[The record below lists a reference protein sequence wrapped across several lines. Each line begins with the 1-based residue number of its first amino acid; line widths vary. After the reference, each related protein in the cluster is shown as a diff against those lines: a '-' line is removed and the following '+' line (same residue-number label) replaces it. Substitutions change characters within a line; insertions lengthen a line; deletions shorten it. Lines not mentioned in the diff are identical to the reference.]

1 MAVTAMRLVN
11 GSSTLELTRETG
23 YRVQKLD
30 IGFPT
35 VRPVS
40 QGRTDRDGEDDT
52 TELHGASAVSMDIK
66 LFPTTTL
73 TLTEILDSLRAFCH
87 PKIRPYLVVERDGV
101 ERRIM
106 LRADQQ
112 SAPITNP
119 FVTEVQVAWR
129 APDGVEEAVTEEVG
143 LANAVAS
150 AAAGRS
156 YPRTYP
162 LTYPA
167 SSAVGSVTVT
177 NSGTVPVLPVLRLYG
192 PCTNPRVEN
201 QTTGEQMVFSGLTI
215 AAGDYL
221 EIDSKNATI
230 RLNGLSNQSRY
241 NLLSFAVSTFPH
253 LEPGLNTVRYYPVS
267 FSTGARLEVRYRSA
281 WI

>member
-52 TELHGASAVSMDIK
+52 TERHGASAVSMDIK
-66 LFPTTTL
+66 LFPTTL
-73 TLTEILDSLRAFCH
+73 TLTAMLDAIRAFCH
-87 PKIRPYLVVERDGV
+87 PATRPYLVIERDGV
-101 ERRIM
+101 ERRIL

-119 FVTEVQVAWR
+119 FMTEVQVAWR

-143 LANAVAS
+143 LADAIAS
-150 AAAGRS
+150 AEAGVAFDW
-156 YPRTYP
+156 TFP
-162 LTYPA
+162 LTFPA
-167 SSAVGSVTVT
+167 SSAVGSVSVT
-177 NSGTVPVLPVLRLYG
+177 NSGTVPVDPVLRLYG
-192 PCTNPRVEN
+192 PCTDPRVEN
-201 QTTGEQMVFSGLTI
+201 QTTGERMVFNGLTI

-221 EIDSKNATI
+221 EIDTKNATI

-241 NLLSFAVSTFPH
+241 SKLSFAVSTFPH

-267 FSTGARLEVRYRSA
+267 FSAGARLEVRFRSA